1 MYENPGLDL
10 LGDYP
15 FQRLAALLED
25 VPPAGG
31 VAPVMMHIGEPKLPQ
46 PDLVADEI
54 ARNAHLWGRYP
65 PVAGSEDFRAAAAGW
80 LTRRYG
86 LPAGMVDPDRHLIA
100 ACGTR
105 EVLFQTALAAAP
117 GAAAT
122 NGGGK
127 PAVLMPNP
135 MYHVYYG
142 AAVMAGAEP
151 VLVPATAE
159 SGFLPD
165 YAALDPALLRRT
177 ALAYLCTPGNPQGA
191 VASLERLQDLIRLA
205 REYGFLLALDECYS
219 EIWRGSP
226 PPGGLEACAAMGG
239 DMAGVLVFHSL
250 SKRSNAPGLRAG
262 FVAGDAEAVA
272 RLLRLRSYGGAQA
285 PGPVQAAAA
294 ALWRDE
300 QHVEE
305 NRAHYDTLFA
315 MARRILGNRAGY
327 HDSPGGFFLWL
338 DVGDGEAAACKAW
351 RHGAIKV
358 MPGAYMSRRDPA
370 SGKNPGGPYIRVA
383 LVHDSETAE
392 AGLIRLADALE
403 R

>member
-1 MYENPGLDL
+1 MRENPELDL

-15 FQRLAALLED
+15 FQRLAGLLEGI
-25 VPPAGG
+25 PAAEGLEPI
-31 VAPVMMHIGEPKLPQ
+31 AMHIGEPQLPQ
-46 PDLVADEI
+46 PDLVAAEV
-54 ARNAHLWGRYP
+54 ARAADLWNRYP
-65 PVAGSEDFRAAAAGW
+65 PVAGSADFRAAAADW

-86 LPAGMVDPDRHLIA
+86 LPEGMVDPDRNVIA

-105 EVLFQTALAAAP
+105 EALFQTALAAVP
-117 GAAAT
+117 GRGAG
-122 NGGGK
+122 NGADR

-151 VLVPATAE
+151 VLVSATAE
-159 SGFLPD
+159 TGFLPD
-165 YAALDPALLRRT
+165 YAALDPAVLRRT

-191 VASLERLQDLIRLA
+191 VASLEQLQTLVGLA

-226 PPGGLEACAAMGG
+226 PPGGLQACAAMGG
-239 DMAGVLVFHSL
+239 GMEGVLVFHSL

-262 FVAGDAEAVA
+262 FVAGDAAALA
-272 RLLRLRSYGGAQA
+272 RLLRVRSYGGAQV

-300 QHVEE
+300 DHVAQG
-305 NRAHYDTLFA
+305 RAHYDALFG
-315 MARRILGNRAGY
+315 MARRILGNRTGY
-327 HDSPGGFFLWL
+327 RDSPGGFFLWL
-338 DVGDGEAAACKAW
+338 DVGDGEAATRTAW
-351 RHGAIKV
+351 RHGAVKV
-358 MPGAYMSRRDPA
+358 MPGGYMSRPDPA
-370 SGKNPGGPYIRVA
+370 TGENPGERYIRVA
-383 LVHDSETAE
+383 LVHDLDTAE
-392 AGLIRLADALE
+392 TGLSRLAEALE